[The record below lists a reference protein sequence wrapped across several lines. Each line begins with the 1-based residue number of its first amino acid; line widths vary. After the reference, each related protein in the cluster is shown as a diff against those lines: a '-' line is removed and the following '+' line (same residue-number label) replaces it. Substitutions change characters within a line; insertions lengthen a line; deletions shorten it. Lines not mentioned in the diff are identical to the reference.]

1 MNLMSNSETLE
12 AAKTENIDNQMNKL
26 VKRKKHLA
34 VRKKANI
41 KRKNYLKKLFS
52 KRGQKGHKTEDKI
65 KYIDRKEKEKAEYE
79 IDKQNFVIIKETK
92 TNSC

>member
-1 MNLMSNSETLE
+1 MSNSETLE

-34 VRKKANI
+34 VRKKEKI

-65 KYIDRKEKEKAEYE
+65 KYADRKEKEKAEYE